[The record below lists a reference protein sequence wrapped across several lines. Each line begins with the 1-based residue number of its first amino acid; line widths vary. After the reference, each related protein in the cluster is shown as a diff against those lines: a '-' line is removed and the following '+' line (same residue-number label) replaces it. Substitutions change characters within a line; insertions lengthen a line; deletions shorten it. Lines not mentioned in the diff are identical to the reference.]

1 MRRQEP
7 CLLDSTRNYITSVS
21 PVYIRFGPALYEI
34 IRKFVSLRCRM
45 VRFLFYFLPFSVPVF
60 REMMAICLLFMLNW
74 ALMAGAEL
82 RFASYFADHMVLQKG
97 PARAV
102 LWGYGEPGANVTVM
116 VYQSDNIV
124 TKKMV
129 QPEVFKI
136 WKVVLIA
143 MPQGGPYSIVVHQ
156 FYEDEVSS
164 IVLRDIYFGDVWLCS
179 GQSNMEMTVS
189 QIFNASKELTQASH
203 FPYVRVFTA
212 SLAQS
217 EEELLDLPDI
227 DLQWSVPTAENLGHG
242 DFGYFSAVCW
252 LFGRYLYE
260 TLQYPIGL
268 VESSWGGTP
277 VEAWSSRRA
286 LRKCGLSEDH
296 RSFPASYPD
305 SGPKD
310 YSVLWNAMIHPLLNM
325 TFQGVVWYQG
335 EANTLMNADLYNC
348 TFPALIEDWR
358 ETFHEGSVGQ
368 TDRSFPF
375 GFVQLSTYRHVEVD
389 DSFPRIRWH
398 QTADYGYVPNK
409 KMPNT
414 FMAVALDLCDGSS
427 PYGSIHPRDKQSVA
441 YRLHLGALAVAYGKE
456 NVTFQ
461 GPYPQQVLVDAAL
474 KILNVTYSQ
483 NIQLH
488 HMDSKV
494 FEVCCSDPTLYKY
507 IALQL
512 APPKSRP
519 GAETVSPAVYLGCP
533 GSATQVEVIA
543 RLF

>member
-1 MRRQEP
+1 
-7 CLLDSTRNYITSVS
+7 
-21 PVYIRFGPALYEI
+21 
-34 IRKFVSLRCRM
+34 
-45 VRFLFYFLPFSVPVF
+45 
-60 REMMAICLLFMLNW
+60 MAICLLCMLSW
-74 ALMAGAEL
+74 AFMAGAEL

-97 PARAV
+97 PACAV
-102 LWGYGEPGANVTVM
+102 LWGYGESSANVTVM

-124 TKKMV
+124 MKKMV
-129 QPEVFKI
+129 QAEVFRI
-136 WKVVLIA
+136 WKVVLTA
-143 MPQGGPYSIVVHQ
+143 MPQGGPYSIVVRQ

-164 IVLRDIYFGDVWLCS
+164 IMLRDVYFGDVWLCS

-189 QIFNASKELTQASH
+189 QIFNASKELAQASH

-296 RSFPASYPD
+296 RSFPVSLD
-305 SGPKD
+305 SGPKE

-335 EANTLMNADLYNC
+335 EANTAMNTDLYNC

-368 TDRSFPF
+368 TERSFPF
-375 GFVQLSTYRHVEVD
+375 GFVQLSTDRLVEID

-398 QTADYGYVPNK
+398 QTADYGYVPNT

-461 GPYPQQVLVDAAL
+461 GPYPEQVLVDAAL
-474 KILNVTYSQ
+474 KILNVTYNQ
-483 NIQLH
+483 NIHLH

-494 FEVCCSDPTLYKY
+494 FEVCCSDPALCEWNTIAIRTASFRTVSLQNIACPETVTGLRYAWTEWPCDYKQCPLYN
-507 IALQL
+507 LQSL
-512 APPKSRP
+512 PAPPFISFSHNNP
-519 GAETVSPAVYLGCP
+519 SWVVS
-533 GSATQVEVIA
+533 
-543 RLF
+543 